1 MRPETALAGLPRL
14 VRLPAEL
21 RWRGQALAGTAVC
34 VALFWVFAWL
44 LGEPVR
50 PPDTGLALAAAALPT
65 ALAGA
70 LGMGSRVARALA
82 TMRRAPR
89 ASVHETAADA
99 RERRATFAAGLLT
112 GVVAL
117 LILDHLIGAG
127 GVMAGLAAGLFLPLG
142 LVDLAEARRYEA
154 AEAEREVRLFAL
166 IGRGAL
172 IPRFGLSE
180 VYETPRPGA
189 RRDLEPSPFDLEL

>member
-34 VALFWVFAWL
+34 VALFWVSAWL

-70 LGMGSRVARALA
+70 VGMGRRVAAALA
-82 TMRRAPR
+82 TTRR
-89 ASVHETAADA
+89 
-99 RERRATFAAGLLT
+99 
-112 GVVAL
+112 AL

-166 IGRGAL
+166 LGRGAL
-172 IPRFGLSE
+172 IPRFGLTE